1 MKITNINQFFFALI
15 VLLSVSV
22 SLAQPFTGSPII
34 QYDKP
39 FVIYSPRWS
48 SFCRVPLNDIAFK
61 CDVGLTNI
69 NQATR
74 FAINDGSSFGYP
86 VRTGPVVSGSSTP
99 NILYESTGSW
109 NEYQRVAYVP
119 ALNNPSKTILLTF
132 QQSLSDNVVIF
143 QFRNKVQQSDGYLHG
158 NSTEVNFK
166 DITRSAGWCSGQP
179 SYQNGGY
186 TQCDRSAVQGWEAFQ
201 FVPVP
206 W

>member
-1 MKITNINQFFFALI
+1 MKNMNTTNFLVTLV

-22 SLAQPFTGSPII
+22 SMAQLSIESPII
-34 QYDKP
+34 EYDKE
-39 FVIYSPRWS
+39 FVIYSVAWNS
-48 SFCRVPLNDIAFK
+48 YCRVPLNDIAFK
-61 CDVGLTNI
+61 CDLGLTNI

-86 VRTGPVVSGSSTP
+86 VRTGPVVSGSSIP

-119 ALNNPSKTILLTF
+119 SLNNPSKTILLTF

-143 QFRNKVQQSDGYLHG
+143 QFNNKVQQSDNYLHG
-158 NSTEVNFK
+158 NVTEINFK
-166 DITRSAGWCSGQP
+166 DMTRSNGWCSGQP

-186 TQCDRSAVQGWEAFQ
+186 TQCDRSAVQGWEVFR
-201 FVPVP
+201 FIPV
-206 W
+206 